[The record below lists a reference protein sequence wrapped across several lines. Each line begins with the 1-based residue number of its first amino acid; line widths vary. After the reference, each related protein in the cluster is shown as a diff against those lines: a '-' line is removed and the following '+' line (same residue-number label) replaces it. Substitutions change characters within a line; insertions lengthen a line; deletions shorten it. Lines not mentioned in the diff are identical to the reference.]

1 MQSSYS
7 TSTHY
12 PVSYP
17 ASDDRLSGGETW
29 LLMAAFT
36 TLLVTLAITFV

>member
-7 TSTHY
+7 TSTTY

-17 ASDDRLSGGETW
+17 VSDDRLSGSETW

-36 TLLVTLAITFV
+36 TLLATLLVTFV